1 MRRLL
6 FLLVIAALWPA
17 VAIADWADRP
27 DPVWQDADVI
37 HARGR
42 GSTAEGAAERA
53 RDALKRAVAAS
64 LPDLDPDVVARSAVI
79 GERRTEGDWT
89 IVRLDFHAANGKAC
103 STPKVWFDRAM
114 KALTE
119 GSDTRAA
126 AALAQAAWR
135 APGEVGILDALGLHL
150 ANLGF
155 WGSSAMLYDAAAA
168 AFDEPPLTL
177 MRSRITVHLWMGD
190 KAGANVAVDALRE
203 YDPIDEEL
211 RTLESLVF
219 SMEPTPLRLIEQE
232 VMPLNVE
239 TYDAELAV
247 RFAVW
252 ALMDEDTRGALVERD
267 LRRGDVEQTV
277 TLGGIRF
284 QGLRGHLA
292 GDDVLEVRDRDDR
305 AWTVTVTP
313 GPAGVSCLAQA
324 SRFEAPES
332 LPADRLHVG
341 GLFPIEDPAGG
352 ARLDE
357 GWLVPVY
364 YVDETSG
371 EDRIQLQL
379 LLRWGDRTAVVAIDG
394 AMGEERRGR
403 PGLLTCP
410 ELVQMLVSTAHP
422 RKGETS

>member
-6 FLLVIAALWPA
+6 FLLVIAGLWPA
-17 VAIADWADRP
+17 VAFADWADRP
-27 DPVWQDADVI
+27 DPVWQDGDTI

-42 GSTAEGAAERA
+42 GSSEGGAAERA
-53 RDALKRAVAAS
+53 RDSLKMAVAAS
-64 LPDLDPDVVARSAVI
+64 LPDLDPALVARSAVI

-89 IVRLDFHAANGKAC
+89 LVRLDFHAANGKAC
-103 STPKVWFDRAM
+103 SKPKVWFDRAM
-114 KALTE
+114 KARAD

-135 APGEVGILDALGLHL
+135 SPEEVGILDALALHL
-150 ANLGF
+150 AGLGF
-155 WGSSAMLYDAAAA
+155 WGSAAMLYDAAVA
-168 AFDEPPLTL
+168 AFEEPPLSM

-211 RTLESLVF
+211 QTLESLVF
-219 SMEPTPLRLIEQE
+219 SMEPSPLRLVEQE

-239 TYDAELAV
+239 THDAELAV

-252 ALMDEDTRGALVERD
+252 ALMDQGTRDALVERD
-267 LRRGDVEQTV
+267 LKRGDVDGTV
-277 TLGGIRF
+277 ILGGLRF

-305 AWTVTVTP
+305 EWTVTVTP
-313 GPAGVSCLAQA
+313 GPAGASCLAQA

-352 ARLDE
+352 ARVDE

-379 LLRWGDRTAVVAIDG
+379 LLRWGDRTATIAVDG
-394 AMGEERRGR
+394 AMGEEHRGR
-403 PGLLTCP
+403 PGILTCP